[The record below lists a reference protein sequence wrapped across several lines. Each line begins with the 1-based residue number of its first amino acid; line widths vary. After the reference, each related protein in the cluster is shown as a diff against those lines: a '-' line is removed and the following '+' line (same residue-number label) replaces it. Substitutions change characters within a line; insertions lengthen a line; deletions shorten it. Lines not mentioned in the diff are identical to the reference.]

1 MEPKSEVN
9 VAKYVG
15 RRIAQLRII
24 ARLMEHELEAA
35 KGAREVQM
43 DRQLVE
49 SMLDTL
55 EVFVDDCEQ
64 VSGGSR
70 DRNKGENK
78 PVVARLN

>member
-55 EVFVDDCEQ
+55 EVFVDDCES
-64 VSGGSR
+64 VSGTSR